1 VPYTAPGSP
10 EHVLISAPHRE
21 LLDQALDKWSLL
33 VLNELCERPC
43 RFNDLR
49 RAIPAVTQKSLTA
62 TLRRLERNGI
72 VERVVKSS
80 RPVAVEY
87 RITPL
92 GKTLRH
98 PVDVLLEWAARYMPE
113 IERAR
118 ARFDDAQ
125 PGD

>member
-1 VPYTAPGSP
+1 
-10 EHVLISAPHRE
+10 
-21 LLDQALDKWSLL
+21 
-33 VLNELCERPC
+33 
-43 RFNDLR
+43 
-49 RAIPAVTQKSLTA
+49 
-62 TLRRLERNGI
+62 
-72 VERVVKSS
+72 
-80 RPVAVEY
+80 VEY

-125 PGD
+125 PGG